1 MGYYQD
7 RILPHL
13 LNLAMRNERLIPYR
27 KRTLALAYGR
37 VLEIGIGSGQNLF
50 FYSEGVTELLGLD
63 PHPKLLEIAS
73 GKPSVLKP
81 NLVKGSAEMLPL
93 EDKSVDTVV
102 TTWALCSI
110 PNVAAALEE
119 ARRVVKPNG
128 QFLFVEHGLST
139 DEGVGRW
146 QHRLTPV
153 WKRVAGG
160 CHLDRPIS
168 ELVGKAG
175 FEITRMST
183 SYIKGPKP
191 MTFTYEGTA
200 RPV

>member
-13 LNLAMRNERLIPYR
+13 LNLAMRNKHLVPYR

-50 FYSEGVTELLGLD
+50 FYSERVTELLGLD
-63 PHPKLLEIAS
+63 PHPKLLEMAYA
-73 GKPSVLKP
+73 KPSALKP
-81 NLVKGSAEMLPL
+81 NLVEGSAETLPL
-93 EDKSVDTVV
+93 KDKSVDTVV

-139 DEGVGRW
+139 DESGGRW

-153 WKRVAGG
+153 WKRLAGG

-175 FEITRMST
+175 FEITQMAT